1 MLVSMQAIFVSPE
14 ANPADDPYNGG
25 MKKAAKR
32 SALGERIVA
41 ARQAA
46 GLSQAQLADK
56 LGVSQQMVGYLE
68 LAPVAIRPELLAQL
82 SEALAVTVDHLLGIE
97 RKAPRAA
104 GPVGKARAVFER
116 VSQLPR
122 ATQQRILA
130 NVEDAL
136 TAYEV
141 RKAG

>member
-1 MLVSMQAIFVSPE
+1 MPGGRPTNKQASL
-14 ANPADDPYNGG
+14 
-25 MKKAAKR
+25 
-32 SALGERIVA
+32 LGARIA
-41 ARQAA
+41 HARQHA
-46 GLSQAQLADK
+46 GLSQNGLAQKLGISRNVIAQWERSAVALKAEQLLALADT
-56 LGVSQQMVGYLE
+56 
-68 LAPVAIRPELLAQL
+68 L
-82 SEALAVTVDHLLGIE
+82 SVTVDSLVG
-97 RKAPRAA
+97 RDQPTKRGG
-104 GPVGKARAVFER
+104 GPVGKARQVFER

>member
-1 MLVSMQAIFVSPE
+1 MQAIFVAPGE
-14 ANPADDPYNGG
+14 NEPIDPYNAG
-25 MKKAAKR
+25 MKKAGKR
-32 SALGERIVA
+32 SALGERIAA

-46 GLSQAQLADK
+46 GFSQTQLADK

-68 LAPVAIRPELLAQL
+68 LNPIAIRPELLAQL
-82 SEALAVTVDHLLGIE
+82 SAVLAVPVEQLLGIE
-97 RKAPRAA
+97 RKLPRAS
-104 GPVGKARAVFER
+104 GPVGKARQIFER

>member
-1 MLVSMQAIFVSPE
+1 MIAQWE
-14 ANPADDPYNGG
+14 
-25 MKKAAKR
+25 R
-32 SALGERIVA
+32 SAVA
-41 ARQAA
+41 LKAEQLLA
-46 GLSQAQLADK
+46 LADK
-56 LGVSQQMVGYLE
+56 LGV
-68 LAPVAIRPELLAQL
+68 
-82 SEALAVTVDHLLGIE
+82 TVDVLVG
-97 RKAPRAA
+97 RSAPSRRGP
-104 GPVGKARAVFER
+104 GPVGKARQVFER

>member
-1 MLVSMQAIFVSPE
+1 MQAISNIWPD
-14 ANPADDPYNGG
+14 NPYNAPMPGG
-25 MKKAAKR
+25 RPTDKQA
-32 SALGERIVA
+32 SPLGARIA
-41 ARQAA
+41 HARQHA
-46 GLSQAQLADK
+46 GLSQNDLAQK
-56 LGVSQQMVGYLE
+56 LGVSRSVIAQWE
-68 LAPVAIRPELLAQL
+68 RSAVALKAEQLLAL
-82 SEALAVTVDHLLGIE
+82 SIKLGVTVDVLVGRSE
-97 RKAPRAA
+97 PTKRGT
-104 GPVGKARAVFER
+104 GPVGKARHVFER

>member
-1 MLVSMQAIFVSPE
+1 MP
-14 ANPADDPYNGG
+14 GG
-25 MKKAAKR
+25 RPTNKKA
-32 SALGERIVA
+32 SFLGSCIA
-41 ARQAA
+41 QARQRA
-46 GLSQAQLADK
+46 GLSQNDLADKLGISRNVIAQWERSAVSLKAEQLLALADK
-56 LGVSQQMVGYLE
+56 LGV
-68 LAPVAIRPELLAQL
+68 
-82 SEALAVTVDHLLGIE
+82 TVDALLGRE
-97 RKAPRAA
+97 PAKRGT
-104 GPVGKARAVFER
+104 GPVGRARQVFER